1 MRDEVRPELLR
12 WAEAQIGRATGWAR
26 LAGDGSDKLFWRLTW
41 TGGSLVAVDGS
52 SLEPARFPE
61 NSAFLHIGRH
71 LAAQGVPVPRIAA
84 QNAEKGFFLIEDLG
98 DELLTRRAKAVS
110 GAERERLYGRVIDL
124 LLEMQ
129 TRGAE
134 GFQTRWC
141 AQTGYYDREMVL
153 KYESCY
159 FLRAFAQKYCEKE
172 EPPSGLEEELALL
185 AGRAAQSKPVLFLHR
200 DFQSRNI
207 MLQGDRIMII
217 DFQGG
222 RLGPPGYDLASLL
235 LDPYVG
241 LCPDERGALLT
252 HYLDRAGDLPGF
264 NRSVFEKDYLYL
276 ALHRTMQM
284 LGAFA
289 FLSLKKNRPGFREYL
304 GPALM
309 NLKEILAEPEFIAC
323 PVLKGFVRSL
333 GLESC

>member
-12 WAEAQIGRATGWAR
+12 WAEAQIGGAAGWTR
-26 LAGDGSDKLFWRLTW
+26 LAGDGSDKIFWRLTW

-71 LAAQGVPVPRIAA
+71 LAAQGVPVALIKA
-84 QNAEKGFFLIEDLG
+84 QDAEKGFFLIEDLG
-98 DELLTRRAKAVS
+98 DELLVQRAKVVS

-141 AQTGYYDREMVL
+141 AQTGYYDREMIL

-159 FLRAFAQKYCEKE
+159 FLWAFARKYCEKE
-172 EPPSGLEEELALL
+172 DPPSGLEEELALL
-185 AGRAAQSKPVLFLHR
+185 AGRTAQSKPVLFLHR

-207 MLQGDRIMII
+207 MLQGDRIRII

-241 LCPDERGALLT
+241 LCPDERRTLSD
-252 HYLDRAGDLPGF
+252 YYICRAEGIPGF
-264 NRSVFEKDYLYL
+264 DRDAFSRDYPYL

-289 FLSLKKNRPGFREYL
+289 FLSGKKARPGFREHIS
-304 GPALM
+304 PALN
-309 NLKEILAEPEFIAC
+309 NLNDILAEPCLAGY
-323 PVLKGFVRSL
+323 PVLREFVRSL